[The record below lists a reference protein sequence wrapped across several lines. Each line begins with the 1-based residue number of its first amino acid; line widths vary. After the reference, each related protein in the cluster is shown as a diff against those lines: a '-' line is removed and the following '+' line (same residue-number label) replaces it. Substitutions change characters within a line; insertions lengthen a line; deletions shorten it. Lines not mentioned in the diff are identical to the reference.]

1 MNQVFIS
8 ARERKI
14 LQLLLESDDYYTVKG
29 IAQELEVSERTVH
42 RDLVGVEDILTQYD
56 LILQKKAGVGVQI
69 DGQESS
75 RAELKSYLVDL
86 TITEYTQ
93 QERVTLIL
101 CKLLESADPIKLVG
115 LANDLKVTVATVSH
129 DLDKAEE
136 WLEKMQ
142 LSLIRKRGYG
152 VQVVGAE
159 ALKRHA
165 MSSLLALEFN
175 DSDFF
180 TLLKKSIQ
188 KKSQATALQSASERL
203 LGLVDRTKLLKVE
216 TIVDDV
222 NNELPYM
229 IADSAYIGLIVHLTL
244 AVERIQ
250 KGEKIEIDEEYLS
263 TLVNTKE
270 FGFARI
276 IGTKLEE
283 SFNVLIP
290 EAEIGYITMHLR
302 GAKLR
307 NTGDYYLE
315 ETNYPILVKAKE
327 LIRYVDNHLN
337 AGLATN
343 ESLLEGLVTH
353 LGPAT
358 HRVRQNMNIHN
369 PLLTKIKAD
378 YADLFQLLEEALK
391 QTFPGIPIPD
401 EEVGFLVLHF
411 GSALEGR
418 FQHNEVNILAVCSS
432 GIGTSKMLATR
443 LKQELPEIQT
453 IKSAS
458 LFELQD
464 EDPESYDLIVSTIPL
479 PDYEG
484 EYIKVN
490 PFLTEEEATR
500 IRSTL
505 QKKSMM
511 KKRSTVEKP
520 KKDKE
525 SLFISNDEANIWF
538 SKAGIYSTTVSSVLE
553 LFRVNQSEHKKVE
566 KLLEEE
572 CMRLEKLNAISHSSE
587 VKGALLKREAISGVG
602 IPETSLALFHTRTPE
617 VKKSVF
623 TIGRL
628 MEPIQRKAMDGSLI
642 EIDTVLLQL
651 APEDSPVE
659 STEIMSY
666 ISSLIIESNESIAL
680 FSESNQESIGLYLAN
695 KMKSYVE
702 KLLGFKG
709 DD

>member
-1 MNQVFIS
+1 MFIS
-8 ARERKI
+8 ARERRI

-56 LILQKKAGVGVQI
+56 LTLQKKAGVGVQI

-152 VQVVGAE
+152 VQVEGAE

-188 KKSQATALQSASERL
+188 NKSQGSVLQSASERL

-250 KGEKIEIDEEYLS
+250 KGEKIEIDGEYLS

-270 FGFARI
+270 FGFASI
-276 IGTKLEE
+276 IGRKLEE

-315 ETNYPILVKAKE
+315 ETNYPILVKTKE

-337 AGLATN
+337 ADLATN

-391 QTFPGIPIPD
+391 EIFPGVSIPD

-520 KKDKE
+520 KKEKE

-538 SKAGIYSTTVSSVLE
+538 RKAALYSTTISSVLE

-572 CMRLEKLNAISHSSE
+572 CMRLEKLNAISQSSE
-587 VKGALLKREAISGVG
+587 VKEALLKREAISGVG

-642 EIDTVLLQL
+642 EMDTVLLQL
-651 APEDSPVE
+651 APEDSPAE
-659 STEIMSY
+659 SIEIMSY

>member
-1 MNQVFIS
+1 MFIS
-8 ARERKI
+8 ARERRI
-14 LQLLLESDDYYTVKG
+14 LQLLLESNNYYTVKG

-42 RDLVGVEDILTQYD
+42 RDLVGVEDILAQYD
-56 LILQKKAGVGVQI
+56 LALNKKAGVGVQI
-69 DGQESS
+69 DGEESN
-75 RAELKSYLVDL
+75 RNELKSYLVDL

-93 QERVTLIL
+93 QERETLIL
-101 CKLLESADPIKLVG
+101 CKLLESADPIKLIS
-115 LANDLKVTVATVSH
+115 LANDLRVTVATVSH

-136 WLEKMQ
+136 WLERMQ
-142 LSLIRKRGYG
+142 LSLIRRRGYG
-152 VQVVGAE
+152 VQVEGTE

-165 MSSLLALEFN
+165 MSSLLASEFN

-188 KKSQATALQSASERL
+188 KKSQGNVLESASERL
-203 LGLVDRTKLLKVE
+203 LGLVDRDKLLKVE

-263 TLVNTKE
+263 TLRSTKE

-276 IGTKLEE
+276 IATKLEE
-283 SFNVLIP
+283 SFSVLIP

-315 ETNYPILVKAKE
+315 ETNYPILVKTKE
-327 LIRYVDNHLN
+327 LIRYVDQRLN
-337 AGLATN
+337 ADLETN

-378 YADLFQLLEEALK
+378 YADLFQLLEDALK
-391 QTFPGIPIPD
+391 DTFPGVSIPE

-464 EDPESYDLIVSTIPL
+464 EDPETYDLIVSTIPL
-479 PDYEG
+479 PEYEG

-490 PFLTEEEATR
+490 PFLTEEETIR

-511 KKRSTVEKP
+511 RKRTTVEKP
-520 KKDKE
+520 KSDKE
-525 SLFISNDEANIWF
+525 SLFFSSDEASTWF
-538 SKAGIYSTTVSSVLE
+538 RKAELYTTTAASVVE
-553 LFRVNQSEHKKVE
+553 LFRVNQSEHKEVE
-566 KLLEEE
+566 KLLAEE
-572 CMRLEKLNAISHSSE
+572 CMRLETLDAISHSSE
-587 VKGALLKREAISGVG
+587 VKEALLKRETISGVG

-617 VKKSVF
+617 VKKPVF
-623 TIGRL
+623 TIVRL
-628 MEPIQRKAMDGSLI
+628 MEPVQRKAMDGSFI
-642 EIDTVLLQL
+642 EMDTVLLQL
-651 APEDSPVE
+651 APEDSPIE
-659 STEIMSY
+659 SIEIMSY

-680 FSESNQESIGLYLAN
+680 FSGSNQESIGLYLAN
-695 KMKSYVE
+695 KMKSHVE
-702 KLLGFKG
+702 KQLGFKG

>member
-1 MNQVFIS
+1 M
-8 ARERKI
+8 
-14 LQLLLESDDYYTVKG
+14 
-29 IAQELEVSERTVH
+29 
-42 RDLVGVEDILTQYD
+42 
-56 LILQKKAGVGVQI
+56 
-69 DGQESS
+69 
-75 RAELKSYLVDL
+75 
-86 TITEYTQ
+86 
-93 QERVTLIL
+93 
-101 CKLLESADPIKLVG
+101 
-115 LANDLKVTVATVSH
+115 
-129 DLDKAEE
+129 
-136 WLEKMQ
+136 
-142 LSLIRKRGYG
+142 
-152 VQVVGAE
+152 
-159 ALKRHA
+159 
-165 MSSLLALEFN
+165 
-175 DSDFF
+175 
-180 TLLKKSIQ
+180 
-188 KKSQATALQSASERL
+188 
-203 LGLVDRTKLLKVE
+203 LGLVDRTKLLRVE
-216 TIVDDV
+216 TIVDDF
-222 NNELPYM
+222 NNELPYT

-263 TLVNTKE
+263 TLMNTKE

-315 ETNYPILVKAKE
+315 ETNYPILVKTKE

-337 AGLATN
+337 ADLATN

-391 QTFPGIPIPD
+391 EIFPGVSIPD

-464 EDPESYDLIVSTIPL
+464 ENPESYDLIVSTIPL

-511 KKRSTVEKP
+511 KRRSTVEKP

-538 SKAGIYSTTVSSVLE
+538 RKAGIYSTTVSSVIE
-553 LFRVNQSEHKKVE
+553 LFRVNQSEHKEVE

-572 CMRLEKLNAISHSSE
+572 CMRLEKLNAISHSPE
-587 VKGALLKREAISGVG
+587 VKDALLKRETISGVG

-617 VKKSVF
+617 VKKPVF

-659 STEIMSY
+659 SIEIMSY

-695 KMKSYVE
+695 KMKTYVE

>member
-8 ARERKI
+8 ARERRI
-14 LQLLLESDDYYTVKG
+14 LQLLLEGNDSYTVKG

-56 LILQKKAGVGVQI
+56 LTLKKKAGVGVQI
-69 DGQESS
+69 DGEETS

-93 QERVTLIL
+93 QERETLIL
-101 CKLLESADPIKLVG
+101 CKLLESADPIKLVV
-115 LANDLKVTVATVSH
+115 LANDLRVTVATISH
-129 DLDKAEE
+129 DLDRAEE
-136 WLEKMQ
+136 WLESMQ
-142 LSLIRKRGYG
+142 LSLIRRRGYG
-152 VQVVGAE
+152 VQVEGSE

-180 TLLKKSIQ
+180 TLLKRSIE
-188 KKSQATALQSASERL
+188 KKTQGNVLESASERL
-203 LGLVDRTKLLKVE
+203 LGLVDRDKLLKVE
-216 TIVDDV
+216 TIIDDI
-222 NNELPYM
+222 NKDLPYM

-250 KGEKIEIDEEYLS
+250 KGEKIEIDEEYLR
-263 TLVNTKE
+263 TLKNTKE
-270 FGFARI
+270 FDFARI
-276 IGTKLEE
+276 IATKLEK
-283 SFNVLIP
+283 SFSVLIP

-315 ETNYPILVKAKE
+315 ETNYPVLLKTKE
-327 LIRYVDNHLN
+327 LIRYVDQHLN
-337 AGLATN
+337 ADLETN

-391 QTFPGIPIPD
+391 EIYPGVSIPE

-418 FQHNEVNILAVCSS
+418 YQHHEVNILAICSS

-464 EDPESYDLIVSTIPL
+464 EDPDGYDLIVSTIPL
-479 PDYEG
+479 PEYEG

-490 PFLTEEEATR
+490 PFLTEEETTR

-511 KKRSTVEKP
+511 KKRSAVDKP
-520 KKDKE
+520 KREKQ
-525 SLFISNDEANIWF
+525 SLFHSNDEANIWF
-538 SKAGIYSTTVSSVLE
+538 RRAGIYSTTVSSVID
-553 LFRVNQSEHKKVE
+553 LFRVKQSEHNEVE
-566 KLLEEE
+566 TLLDAE
-572 CMRLEKLNAISHSSE
+572 CQRLETLHAINDSSE
-587 VKGALLKREAISGVG
+587 VKEALLKRETISGVG
-602 IPETSLALFHTRTPE
+602 IPETSLALFHTKAPG
-617 VKKSVF
+617 VKKPVF
-623 TIGRL
+623 TISRL

-642 EIDTVLLQL
+642 DMDTVLLQL
-651 APEDSPVE
+651 APEDSPIE
-659 STEIMSY
+659 SIEIMSY
-666 ISSLIIESNESIAL
+666 ISSLIIESDESIAL

-702 KLLGFKG
+702 KQLKFKG

>member
-1 MNQVFIS
+1 MFIS
-8 ARERKI
+8 ARERSI
-14 LQLLLESDDYYTVKG
+14 LQLLLDSDDYYTVKG

-42 RDLVGVEDILTQYD
+42 RDLVGVEDILTQYN
-56 LILQKKAGVGVQI
+56 LTLQKKAGVGVQL
-69 DGQESS
+69 DGHESS

-93 QERVTLIL
+93 QERETLIL

-136 WLEKMQ
+136 WLERMQ
-142 LSLIRKRGYG
+142 LSLIRRRGYG
-152 VQVVGAE
+152 VQVEGAE

-188 KKSQATALQSASERL
+188 NKSQESVLQSASERL

-315 ETNYPILVKAKE
+315 ETNYPILVKTKE
-327 LIRYVDNHLN
+327 LIRYVDHHLN

-391 QTFPGIPIPD
+391 ETFPGIPIPD

-443 LKQELPEIQT
+443 LKQELPEIHT

-464 EDPESYDLIVSTIPL
+464 EDRESYDLIVSTIPL

-484 EYIKVN
+484 EYIRVN

-525 SLFISNDEANIWF
+525 SLFISKDEANIWF
-538 SKAGIYSTTVSSVLE
+538 RKAGIYSTTVSSVIE
-553 LFRVNQSEHKKVE
+553 LFRVNQSEHKEVE

-572 CMRLEKLNAISHSSE
+572 CMRLEKLNAISHSLE
-587 VKGALLKREAISGVG
+587 VKEELLKREAISGVG

-617 VKKSVF
+617 VKKPVF

-628 MEPIQRKAMDGSLI
+628 MAPIQRKAMDGSLI

-659 STEIMSY
+659 SIEIMSY

>member
-1 MNQVFIS
+1 VFIS
-8 ARERKI
+8 ARERRI

-56 LILQKKAGVGVQI
+56 LTLQKKAGVGVQI
-69 DGQESS
+69 DGQDSS

-152 VQVVGAE
+152 VQVEGAE

-188 KKSQATALQSASERL
+188 NKSQGSVLQSASERL

-250 KGEKIEIDEEYLS
+250 KGEKIEIDGEYLS

-270 FGFARI
+270 FGFASI

-315 ETNYPILVKAKE
+315 ETNYPILVKTKE

-337 AGLATN
+337 ADLATN

-391 QTFPGIPIPD
+391 EIFPGVSIPD

-538 SKAGIYSTTVSSVLE
+538 RKAGIYSTTISSVLE
-553 LFRVNQSEHKKVE
+553 LFRVNQSEQKEVE

-572 CMRLEKLNAISHSSE
+572 CMRLEKLNAITHSPE
-587 VKGALLKREAISGVG
+587 VKDALLKRESISGVG

-642 EIDTVLLQL
+642 EMDTVLLQL

-659 STEIMSY
+659 SIEIMSY